1 MIPSTIQREVLQSLH
16 SANQGVIAMNK
27 RNKVEVYWPR
37 ITGDIENIQDSCYDC
52 NRTTSTQAKL
62 PPFEPTIPSTQFEA
76 VACDHFLFKGSYSI
90 ISTDGLSCWTE
101 FFRIQQGTS
110 ESGSSALCSVLRKM
124 FSAFGVPREISS
136 HGGSEFSAQKIQSF
150 LKRWGIH

>member
-1 MIPSTIQREVLQSLH
+1 MIPRSIQREVLQSLH
-16 SANQGVIAMNK
+16 SANQGAIAMNK

-76 VACDHFLFKGSYSI
+76 VVCDHFLFKGSYSI
-90 ISTDGLSCWTE
+90 ISTDRFSCWTE
-101 FFRIQQGTS
+101 FFSNPTGNIRTRIVCIMLCTEENVLGFWC
-110 ESGSSALCSVLRKM
+110 SS
-124 FSAFGVPREISS
+124 
-136 HGGSEFSAQKIQSF
+136 
-150 LKRWGIH
+150 